1 MLWTGLSFGALHMA
15 AMTTPQLDEL
25 RAMLERG
32 APRFGPTLAKLA
44 ADRGLAVTKKEDGTT
59 RPIPITATPMVIDA
73 AELARRQRLAALLAS
88 AGLKMS
94 RAVLGGL
101 RREVVFNGLSP
112 LEQQLAEATFRTVD
126 TLVTTRVD
134 FFVGDSVNALELNAT
149 IPAMQAYSD
158 IAADTFLEVVGRH
171 VGASPEQIA
180 QWQRRNGSNS
190 RALFDALLAGYQ
202 KFRPGQTPSRIA
214 LLSRRND
221 AQLTEQR
228 ALCAKFNAF
237 GIPSEIVHPDQLSGT
252 DRVSA
257 NGHDFDLVYRHLFVR
272 RLEEPELVGADS
284 VKALLAEP
292 NGTRAVVLNPPA
304 SQVEVKAVFGL
315 MSEAVDDPSVRA
327 AAGLT
332 DDELEAI
339 RTTVPWTRLFR
350 GDARLKEVLA
360 NPDRY
365 VLKRS
370 WDYGGRAV
378 FVGRTR
384 GESSFGERVK
394 AAYGE
399 VLDWQGV
406 CERAIRDEVG
416 GGFVVQK
423 LVEITPER
431 HLICSADAQSWADL
445 YVDFST
451 YASVGLP
458 EGPAQPAWGGV
469 CRGSISHIV
478 NIVGGGGVLPLL
490 TSDVANEVWKLA
502 TAARV

>member
-1 MLWTGLSFGALHMA
+1 MA
-15 AMTTPQLDEL
+15 AMTKVQLEDL
-25 RAMLERG
+25 RAALERG
-32 APRFGPTLAKLA
+32 APQFGPRLARLA
-44 ADRGLAVTKKEDGTT
+44 AERGLAVTKKDDGSTK
-59 RPIPITATPMVIDA
+59 PIPITATPMVIDA
-73 AELARRQRLAALLAS
+73 SELSRRQRLAALLAS

-112 LEQQLAEATFRTVD
+112 LEQTLAEATFRTVD

-134 FFVGDSVNALELNAT
+134 FFVGDTVNALELNAT

-158 IAADTFLEVVGRH
+158 IAADTFLEVVGH
-171 VGASPEQIA
+171 HLGATALQLAS
-180 QWQRRNGSNS
+180 WQQRNGSNS
-190 RALFDALLAGYQ
+190 RALFDALLAGYR
-202 KFRPGQTPSRIA
+202 KFRPGRTPNRIA

-237 GIPSEIVHPDQLSGT
+237 GIPSEVVHPDQLSGE
-252 DRVSA
+252 DRVTA

-272 RLEEPELVGADS
+272 RLEETDLVGAEY

-315 MSEAVDDPSVRA
+315 LSEAVDDPALRA
-327 AAGLT
+327 AAGLS
-332 DDELEAI
+332 EEEVEAI
-339 RTTVPWTRLFR
+339 RSSVPWTRLFR
-350 GDARLKEVLA
+350 GDARLKEALN

-378 FVGRTR
+378 FVGKTR
-384 GESSFGERVK
+384 NEPSFGDRVK

-399 VLDWQGV
+399 ALDWQGV

-416 GGFVVQK
+416 GGFVVQR
-423 LVEITPER
+423 LVEIAPER

-490 TSDVANEVWKLA
+490 TSEVAAELWKLVGA
-502 TAARV
+502 TRV